1 MHVPYT
7 YLLICFVQG
16 ACLSFIV
23 LSNVLS
29 RHGQIILCYVLYST
43 HVFQSVMSRS
53 HASKSFLY
61 NLPSMCFSVSFLQ
74 GTVHLP
80 CNQFCARYGTCALPF
95 NQFCAR
101 YFTVRVHVPFSF
113 VQGTVHVSYC
123 TVSFVQGTVHV
134 FYCTASFVQG
144 TVLKPFNQF
153 VQGTVHRSSKR

>member
-1 MHVPYT
+1 
-7 YLLICFVQG
+7 
-16 ACLSFIV
+16 
-23 LSNVLS
+23 
-29 RHGQIILCYVLYST
+29 
-43 HVFQSVMSRS
+43 MSRS

-153 VQGTVHRSSKR
+153 VQGTVHTTQVFKKVINLLSHCKILKNMFTELHNVSNLAKY

>member
-1 MHVPYT
+1 MCKVHVLYT

-95 NQFCAR
+95 NQFCANQVFKKVINLLSHCKILKNM
-101 YFTVRVHVPFSF
+101 FTRLHN
-113 VQGTVHVSYC
+113 VSNLAKY
-123 TVSFVQGTVHV
+123 
-134 FYCTASFVQG
+134 
-144 TVLKPFNQF
+144 
-153 VQGTVHRSSKR
+153 